1 MSNRA
6 IHILFGAIIG
16 GLLVFAATI
25 FLQNSSVSMF
35 GNENFP
41 IFFAVQNDVSI
52 LVPSASEERDGVH
65 FEGGMQEVMA
75 WGPLTYTVEPDG
87 SAWID
92 DTPAMRKIHVNLQGE
107 VIEVNPYAYGQQP
120 RETYSEDQALS
131 AELVETRTRLTQEAL
146 YDAFTVSSSEVYYWG
161 TSPEGFQYWKTTE
174 TRQDAN
180 GVLRVHTFLQILD
193 VSGTTFAIAELPTSS
208 QYTYVFNGGIFVD
221 PERNIAYFMTTSPTG
236 VRIHSVDWIQVQ
248 VNR

>member
-1 MSNRA
+1 MSIRS

-25 FLQNSSVSMF
+25 FSQSSSLSMF
-35 GNENFP
+35 DNGNFST
-41 IFFAVQNDVSI
+41 FFSDQNDVSI
-52 LVPSASEERDGVH
+52 TVPSATEERDGVH
-65 FEGGMQEVMA
+65 FEGGVPEIMA
-75 WGPLTYTVEPDG
+75 WGPLTYTVESDG

-107 VIEVNPYAYGQQP
+107 VIEVQSYAYGQQP
-120 RETYSEDQALS
+120 RETYAEDQARS
-131 AELVETRTRLTQEAL
+131 NELVETRTSLTQEAL
-146 YDAFTVSSSEVYYWG
+146 YDGFTVSSSEVYYWG

-180 GVLRVHTFLQILD
+180 GVLRVHTFLQIRD
-193 VSGTTFAIAELPTSS
+193 VSGTTFAIAEIPTSS
-208 QYTYVFNGGIFVD
+208 QYTYVFNGGTFVD
-221 PERNIAYFMTTSPTG
+221 PERNTAYFMTTSPTG
-236 VRIHSVDWIQVQ
+236 VRIQSVDWMK